1 MKKRRERPLIE
12 RDEKEIQREMAE
24 YLGMPKDAIRVTKA
38 ELSDGR
44 QVAYIRAVWKREVST
59 WKRKKRSARP

>member
-1 MKKRRERPLIE
+1 
-12 RDEKEIQREMAE
+12 MAE

-59 WKRKKRSARP
+59 

>member
-44 QVAYIRAVWKREVST
+44 QVAYIRVVWKREVST
-59 WKRKKRSARP
+59 